1 MFTYG
6 TQGFGLPNE
15 PMAKCKENSNPL
27 YNIVLRT
34 TNIVQLASFL
44 LNDLIYH
51 EKDDS
56 NTKQL

>member
-27 YNIVLRT
+27 YNIV
-34 TNIVQLASFL
+34 QLASFL